1 MNNLT
6 IPRTTARPS
15 FLRRILVT
23 TGVLGALTTGG
34 VLFAGT
40 AAAAELP
47 TTMTAA
53 NASMAFPSWCPFG
66 THGGRE
72 GGCRGGSIVARDRRQ
87 RLHHRHQRRLWTGRN
102 SSGRRH
108 RQPRSRVRSGRRLRC
123 PARRRPRGVS
133 RASSRS

>member
-66 THGGRE
+66 THGGRG
-72 GGCRGGSIVARDRRQ
+72 GGCRGGSIVHEIDDNGYTIATNVGCG
-87 RLHHRHQRRLWTGRN
+87 LAGTAAGAATAN
-102 SSGRRH
+102 
-108 RQPRSRVRSGRRLRC
+108 
-123 PARRRPRGVS
+123 PAVGFGVGVGCGVLLDDDP
-133 RASSRS
+133 AE